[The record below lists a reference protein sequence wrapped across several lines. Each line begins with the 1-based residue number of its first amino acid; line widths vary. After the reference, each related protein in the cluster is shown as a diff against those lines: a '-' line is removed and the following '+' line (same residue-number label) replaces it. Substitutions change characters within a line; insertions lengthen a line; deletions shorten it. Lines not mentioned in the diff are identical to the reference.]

1 MSPWRMTL
9 YSVDL
14 RAKSRIAEIKF
25 DFTVFTRMV
34 AHIIDVCAGE
44 KPR

>member
-1 MSPWRMTL
+1 MRPSPATL
-9 YSVDL
+9 YSLVF
-14 RAKSRIAEIKF
+14 RTKIPAFEIKF